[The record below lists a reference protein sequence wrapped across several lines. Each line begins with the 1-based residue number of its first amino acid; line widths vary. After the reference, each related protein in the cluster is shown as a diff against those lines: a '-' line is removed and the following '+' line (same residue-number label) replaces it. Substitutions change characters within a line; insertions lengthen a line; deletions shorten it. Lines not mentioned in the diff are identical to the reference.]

1 MTSLERFEARIQTSD
16 TQPVLTPRLAGLMDE
31 HNDLDLVI
39 SVLMIAGSPDDL
51 LISRLKKRKLHIKD
65 EIACFSAPALP
76 DALSSVA

>member
-1 MTSLERFEARIQTSD
+1 MTSLERYEARIHAQDNT
-16 TQPVLTPRLAGLMDE
+16 PPACTPRLAGLIDE

-65 EIACFSAPALP
+65 EIACLRVLP
-76 DALSSVA
+76 DAMSSVA